1 MATDDNSTTD
11 PTSEFD
17 LDRMIGELETESA
30 RRRAEP
36 GYPHDADA
44 RLHFELACRAPNAA
58 APPAPRTLVDR
69 VEEAATSP
77 LASAPSTVVESTG
90 SRRRQHQ
97 LMAQRVE
104 QVERRVSSMGLAV
117 AAAMRAITGRLE
129 ELEERVRRLEP
140 EAGPKVAP
148 PTPGGSGTLA
158 RWKDRLVEGLPLG
171 ERVLYAESEADDVVA
186 LLRSAGVD
194 AYGVTSVGSPDRPG
208 PDVRL
213 GGLLDHLG
221 AVPDGALG
229 AVLLVGV
236 PEVMRPES
244 INPLVSELR
253 RVAKVVVIIS
263 EAQWWWR
270 QRLGAVDADL
280 APGRPLDP
288 DTWLDALH
296 RVAMDASVEYD
307 PTSQS
312 FRVTARARS

>member
-1 MATDDNSTTD
+1 MDSDDNGTTE
-11 PTSEFD
+11 PASGFD

-30 RRRAEP
+30 RRRADP

-44 RLHFELACRAPNAA
+44 RLHFELARRAPSPARPS
-58 APPAPRTLVDR
+58 APGPLVDR

-77 LASAPSTVVESTG
+77 LGSAPAAVEPTR
-90 SRRRQHQ
+90 SRRRQRQ
-97 LMAQRVE
+97 VVAQRVE
-104 QVERRVSSMGLAV
+104 QVERRVSSTGLAV

-140 EAGPKVAP
+140 EPGPKVSFTA
-148 PTPGGSGTLA
+148 PGGSETLA

-171 ERVLYAESEADDVVA
+171 ERVLYAESEADEVVA
-186 LLRSAGVD
+186 LLLAAGVD
-194 AYGVTSVGSPDRPG
+194 AYGVTSLGSVDRPG
-208 PDVRL
+208 PDVRFGDL
-213 GGLLDHLG
+213 FDHLG

-236 PEVMRPES
+236 PEVMKPES
-244 INPLVSELR
+244 IGPLVAELA
-253 RVAKVVVIIS
+253 RVADTVVIIS

-280 APGRPLDP
+280 AFGRPLDP

-296 RVAMDASVEYD
+296 RVAMEASVEYE
-307 PTSQS
+307 PTSRS
-312 FRVTARARS
+312 YRVTARARP